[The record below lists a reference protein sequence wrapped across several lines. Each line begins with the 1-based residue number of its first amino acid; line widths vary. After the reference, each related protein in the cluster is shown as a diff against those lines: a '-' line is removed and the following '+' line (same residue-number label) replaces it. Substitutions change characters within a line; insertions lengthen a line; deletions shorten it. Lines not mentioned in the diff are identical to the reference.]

1 MFDKWAW
8 SWKSHNSYTS
18 FKTWCEARCT
28 QQNKENTQEIKEMY
42 HKGEWNFI
50 LSSSGLCVVINMM
63 WVVVQHKGVTS
74 CFAWHPVGLDV
85 YLTKATLSRQTD
97 LQSRWT
103 GIGQNNSN
111 SLKVLKNT
119 SDVNNGFCCMWIP
132 VFLVKGIYLKQVCQ
146 TVLNKCKWNYVEWI
160 FLTAGQEK
168 NLCKEDHY
176 SYTCMHN

>member
-1 MFDKWAW
+1 
-8 SWKSHNSYTS
+8 
-18 FKTWCEARCT
+18 
-28 QQNKENTQEIKEMY
+28 
-42 HKGEWNFI
+42 
-50 LSSSGLCVVINMM
+50 M
-63 WVVVQHKGVTS
+63 WVVVQHKGVTN

-160 FLTAGQEK
+160 FLTPGQEK
-168 NLCKEDHY
+168 NCLKRIITVICTTKSTSNSQKWLELARVKCIILVHVQWSAKLKLHDWVVQSQLGVDLCV
-176 SYTCMHN
+176 SS